1 MSDNNHMFS
10 EANQC
15 DKVPVVLVPVSDAHP
30 AGLRWQRPCLCPK
43 WTELENEIIRSA
55 RQGVDGQPVIV
66 TEKVAVQGCLFKLLP
81 WILGTQIRKANESL
95 ADIGKL
101 RQEIEHVRQEAAKT
115 LRRIETYQSRGLGS
129 GQLLAEGQGQD
140 QYWNGLPALFTLLEE
155 GHEIGEEHGIAR
167 ESTPGLI
174 LSHHEI
180 AAHAESLSV
189 SGTANGP
196 CNRVESV
203 ESHVDYVGEAPGTE
217 CNLGSDRNTGK

>member
-1 MSDNNHMFS
+1 MFS

-15 DKVPVVLVPVSDAHP
+15 DKVPVVLVPVSDAYP

-95 ADIGKL
+95 ADVGKL
-101 RQEIEHVRQEAAKT
+101 RQEVEHVRQEAAET
-115 LRRIETYQSRGLGS
+115 LRRIEAHQSQGFGS
-129 GQLLAEGQGQD
+129 GQLLVAGQGQD
-140 QYWNGLPALFTLLEE
+140 QYWNGLPALFALLEE
-155 GHEIGEEHGIAR
+155 SHEIGKKHGIAR
-167 ESTPGLI
+167 KSAPGPI

-189 SGTANGP
+189 SGAANGP
-196 CNRVESV
+196 CDGVESV
-203 ESHVDYVGEAPGTE
+203 ESHVDYAGETPGAE
-217 CNLGSDRNTGK
+217 CDLGSDGNTGK